1 MDVFLRAI
9 AIFIEEILLAGLLAC
24 VLVGVW
30 LTLFDLGIKPKYKKA
45 IAMAL
50 VAIGGIVMV
59 FFITHLTTFYPPV

>member
-1 MDVFLRAI
+1 MDVFLRVV
-9 AIFIEEILLAGLLAC
+9 AIFIEELLLAGLLGC

-50 VAIGGIVMV
+50 AVAGCIVMV
-59 FFITHLTTFYPPV
+59 FFIPHLITFYPTI